1 MHASLKIGGLTAGL
15 IAERLDNPDL
25 GNEFEISNHE
35 NTTMTD
41 KNESMVH
48 MIGVM
53 ANFVQFW
60 L

>member
-1 MHASLKIGGLTAGL
+1 MATSL
-15 IAERLDNPDL
+15 ENM
-25 GNEFEISNHE
+25 GNEFEIINDK
-35 NTTMTD
+35 NTTTAE

-53 ANFVQFW
+53 DNFVQFW

>member
-1 MHASLKIGGLTAGL
+1 MATSL
-15 IAERLDNPDL
+15 ENL
-25 GNEFEISNHE
+25 GNEFEIANHE
-35 NTTMTD
+35 ITTIA

-48 MIGVM
+48 TIGAM